1 MPPPPDPI
9 VPPATPN
16 KPGSLHKTTNKPIGR
31 NRRRNRNRRKSVAK
45 QKATRIS
52 WPHVVH
58 SHISS
63 DNVCKQATATESTID
78 GQQQQGSTSAAK
90 ATAMWES
97 AFVNAIRWQTAYRTE
112 YWRQLAARRKL
123 ENQQLRQRLRQLQ
136 EQQVVQAPVPAPA
149 AAEIGEQADGEFA
162 DEVDEQYLQ
171 FVEISMR
178 HQMQRQRERELE
190 ESQTD

>member
-9 VPPATPN
+9 VHPATPN
-16 KPGSLHKTTNKPIGR
+16 KPVSLHKTTNKPIVR

-52 WPHVVH
+52 WPHVH

-78 GQQQQGSTSAAK
+78 GQQQGSTSAAK

-136 EQQVVQAPVPAPA
+136 EQQVVQAPVPA
-149 AAEIGEQADGEFA
+149 AAESGEQADGEVA